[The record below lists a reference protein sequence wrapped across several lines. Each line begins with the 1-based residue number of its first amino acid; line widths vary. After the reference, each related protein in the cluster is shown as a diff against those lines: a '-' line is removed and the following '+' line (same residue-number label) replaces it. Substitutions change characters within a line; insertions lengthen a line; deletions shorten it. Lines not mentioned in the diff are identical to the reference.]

1 MKETEQSVSTKA
13 DYQAALYERKLTEE
27 AGAGETGQKKNSGQ
41 KCGETGSEDA
51 AKREA
56 KAEAEAARRQGRKL
70 KFSYKEQKEWDTI
83 DEDIASLEKAV
94 AELEKE
100 MEAAAANYSRLQELL
115 AEKEAKEAELEEKM
129 DRWMYLSELAEKIA
143 AQ

>member
-1 MKETEQSVSTKA
+1 
-13 DYQAALYERKLTEE
+13 
-27 AGAGETGQKKNSGQ
+27 
-41 KCGETGSEDA
+41 
-51 AKREA
+51 
-56 KAEAEAARRQGRKL
+56 
-70 KFSYKEQKEWDTI
+70 
-83 DEDIASLEKAV
+83 
-94 AELEKE
+94 